1 MSKIT
6 KLDGKTLSTE
16 ILSTQHTNN
25 MFKRPPTLV
34 IITIGKDPASKVY
47 VANKLRA
54 CEKCGINVIHTVFD
68 SDTTKTKLANYIW
81 ELNTSDDIDGIII
94 QQPIP
99 THLKGVEQLVE
110 PTKDVDGFT
119 RYNLGNTLTNKD
131 NGITACTPKGIM
143 TMLHMYGIDLTGK
156 HVTIIGRSEIVGKPL
171 IGLLLKQNA
180 TVTSCNSYTE
190 NLKEILS
197 ISDIIISAIGKA
209 KYITREFLTPRTHV
223 IIDVGINRDESNKLC
238 GDCDYVDITDYWTSL
253 EDEEER
259 FITPVPGGVGP
270 MTVATLIQN
279 VNIAYNDHVV
289 NKMLGV

>member
-16 ILSTQHTNN
+16 ILSTQHINN
-25 MFKRPPTLV
+25 KFKRPPTLD
-34 IITIGKDPASKVY
+34 IITIGEDPASRVY

-68 SDTTKTKLANYIW
+68 SDTTKTKLENYIW

-94 QQPIP
+94 QQPVP
-99 THLKGVEQLVE
+99 THLKGVEQLVK

-131 NGITACTPKGIM
+131 SGITACTPKGIM
-143 TMLHMYGIDLTGK
+143 TLLHMYGIDLTGK
-156 HVTIIGRSEIVGKPL
+156 HVTVIGRSEIVGKPL

-180 TVTSCNSYTE
+180 TVTSCNSYTK

-197 ISDIIISAIGKA
+197 ISDIIISAIGKS

-223 IIDVGINRDESNKLC
+223 IIDVGINRDENNKLC
-238 GDCDYVDITDYWTSL
+238 GDCDYADIADYWTSL
-253 EDEEER
+253 DDKEER

-279 VNIAYNDHVV
+279 VNIAYNDHMV